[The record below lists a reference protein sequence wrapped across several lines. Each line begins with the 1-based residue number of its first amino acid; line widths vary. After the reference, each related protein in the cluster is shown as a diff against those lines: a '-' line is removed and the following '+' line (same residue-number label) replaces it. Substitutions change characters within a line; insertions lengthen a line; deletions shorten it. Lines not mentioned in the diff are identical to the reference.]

1 MDALQPR
8 IAAAAEEGATLHEE
22 PLETIHRIRELVLA
36 AAGLPHRHVRVLA
49 PDQRRVPRLTESWFC

>member
-1 MDALQPR
+1 MDPLQRR
-8 IAAAAEEGATLHEE
+8 IAAEVEAAAGRGEE
-22 PLETIHRIRELVLA
+22 PLETVDRIRALVRA